1 MSHDKYFTPVVDLR
15 ELNGSE
21 QQLDPKERRQRNI
34 ERMRLFWENRRF
46 LFRWII
52 GGLIV
57 STVIAF
63 LIPSR
68 YRATTQLMPPD
79 NQSGSGAAALLSL
92 VSGRGSG
99 SSSSAS
105 GALGGLAGELIGA
118 KNSGQL
124 FVGILSTRTVQ
135 DGLIQQF
142 DLNRVYSDSKPED
155 TRIDLAKHTDI
166 SEDRKSGIISV
177 SVTDHDA
184 KRAAAMSTA
193 YVQELDRLVA
203 QVSTSSARRE
213 RIFLEDR
220 LKAVKHELDAAAGR
234 FSQFASKN
242 TAIDIP
248 AQGKAMVEAAARL
261 KGELIFVE
269 SELRGLQAIYT
280 DQNVRVRSLRAR
292 AGELNAQLE
301 KLGGDSSMST
311 EAAANDNSSMYPSIR
326 KLPLLGVTYADLY
339 QQTKIQAAVYELLTQ
354 QYELAKVQEAKEIP
368 SVKVLDS
375 AVVPTK
381 KSFPPRFFFISV
393 GTIAALAGGCLWLMA
408 IRRWNNIDS
417 QDSGKQFAEE
427 VASATRD
434 GFLRILP
441 GTATAFRR
449 IFKRDQHARQEVST
463 ESERSSSPGASSEI
477 KGKSFSSAAGKGSD

>member
-1 MSHDKYFTPVVDLR
+1 MSHDKYFVPVVDLSEPNGQDLQTDPR
-15 ELNGSE
+15 E
-21 QQLDPKERRQRNI
+21 KRERQI
-34 ERMRLFWENRRF
+34 ERMRLLWENRKF
-46 LFRWII
+46 LFRWVVWGLLVSI
-52 GGLIV
+52 GV
-57 STVIAF
+57 AF
-63 LIPSR
+63 LIPAR
-68 YRATTQLMPPD
+68 YEATTQLMPPE

-92 VSGRGSG
+92 VAGRGSG
-99 SSSSAS
+99 AA
-105 GALGGLAGELIGA
+105 GGLGSLAGEMLGA

-135 DGLIQQF
+135 DRLIQQF
-142 DLNRVYSDSKPED
+142 DLNRLYGESKAED
-155 TRIDLAKHTDI
+155 TRIALARHTSI
-166 SEDRKSGIISV
+166 SEDRKSGIISIA
-177 SVTDHDA
+177 VTDHDA

-213 RIFLEDR
+213 RIFLEER
-220 LKAVKHELDAAAGR
+220 LRAVKQELNTAAGK
-234 FSQFASKN
+234 FSEFASKN

-261 KGELIFVE
+261 QGELIFVQ
-269 SELRGLQAIYT
+269 SELRGLEAIYT

-292 AGELNAQLE
+292 VKELQAQLE
-301 KLGGDSSMST
+301 KLGGDANMST
-311 EAAANDNSSMYPSIR
+311 EALAKDSSSMYPSIR

-339 QQTKIQAAVYELLTQ
+339 QQTKIHATVFELLTQ

-368 SVKVLDS
+368 SVKVLDA

-381 KSFPPRFFFISV
+381 ISFPPRILVSV
-393 GTIAALAGGCLWLMA
+393 SGTIAAFVCGCVWLFA
-408 IRRWNNIDS
+408 SRRWNSIDS
-417 QDSGKQFAEE
+417 QDSGKQLAEE

-441 GTATAFRR
+441 GTAIAFRK

-463 ESERSSSPGASSEI
+463 ESERSSLPGASSEI
-477 KGKSFSSAAGKGSD
+477 KAKSFSSAAGKGSD